1 MPKLRQENDNQSM
14 DNVRPGEQ
22 AIAKRAYELYLQRGS
37 TPGYELDDWLEAE
50 AELIAE
56 AIDRGRATREP
67 ASAAEGTTPAAPKG
81 SSRRREASATGS
93 RRAART

>member
-1 MPKLRQENDNQSM
+1 
-14 DNVRPGEQ
+14 
-22 AIAKRAYELYLQRGS
+22 
-37 TPGYELDDWLEAE
+37 LEAE

-56 AIDRGRATREP
+56 ANDRGRATREP